1 MKKHEIFPLAI
12 SFLLFF
18 SCNNGDS
25 TNQSNDSTAANT
37 QDTVSGVTVKETAFP
52 ERVFWGDEHL
62 HTAWS
67 GDAGSSGT
75 IIEPEDALRFAMGE
89 EIKNNTG
96 NLVKLARPLD
106 WLAITDHSD
115 GLGAIIGTIKGDPEF
130 MKDSTV
136 KSWHELI
143 VSGDKAKAYQ
153 ATLAIMKAQ
162 GEGTIPRVL
171 ISPKSQ
177 QVWWEK
183 SNAIMDKYYK
193 PGTFTPFIGYEWTS
207 NYMGG
212 NNMHRNV
219 IYRDNAALAN
229 QLTPLTTFT
238 TTDPEDLWKW
248 MQQYEDK
255 TGGQIMAI
263 PHNGNLSNGYMFAHT
278 TLAGKPMTKE
288 YAETRSKWEFLYEI
302 TQSKGTSEA
311 HPSLSPS
318 DEFANFEIWD
328 KGNLKYQQPK
338 KPGDIKTEYL
348 REALK
353 DGLAFEQKLGVN
365 PFKLG
370 IAAGVDSHTGLATTG
385 EDNFEGKFANTEE
398 RPERWKAEIA
408 KYKGGVQKGWE
419 LGATG
424 FTAVWA
430 TANTREVL
438 YDAMKRRETYATTG
452 PRMTV
457 RVFAG
462 YDFTNDDLNA
472 ADMAA
477 RGYKKG
483 VPMGGDLSA
492 SAAGKKPS
500 LLITAIKDPMGAN
513 LDRVQVIKGWIDSKG
528 NKQEKI
534 FEVVWGDADKRKP
547 DAKGK
552 LPAVGN
558 SINMETLEVSNNI
571 GDPELKTLW
580 TDPEFDASLP
590 CFYYVRVLEIP
601 TPRWTAYDRKKF
613 NAKMDANVTMTQQ
626 ERAYTSPIWFTPAK

>member
-1 MKKHEIFPLAI
+1 
-12 SFLLFF
+12 
-18 SCNNGDS
+18 
-25 TNQSNDSTAANT
+25 
-37 QDTVSGVTVKETAFP
+37 
-52 ERVFWGDEHL
+52 
-62 HTAWS
+62 
-67 GDAGSSGT
+67 
-75 IIEPEDALRFAMGE
+75 
-89 EIKNNTG
+89 
-96 NLVKLARPLD
+96 
-106 WLAITDHSD
+106 
-115 GLGAIIGTIKGDPEF
+115 
-130 MKDSTV
+130 
-136 KSWHELI
+136 
-143 VSGDKAKAYQ
+143 
-153 ATLAIMKAQ
+153 
-162 GEGTIPRVL
+162 
-171 ISPKSQ
+171 
-177 QVWWEK
+177 
-183 SNAIMDKYYK
+183 
-193 PGTFTPFIGYEWTS
+193 
-207 NYMGG
+207 
-212 NNMHRNV
+212 MHRNV

-238 TTDPEDLWKW
+238 STDPEDLWKW

-302 TQSKGTSEA
+302 TQSKGTSES

-370 IAAGVDSHTGLATTG
+370 MAAGVDSHTGLATTG

-430 TANTREVL
+430 TANTREAL
-438 YDAMKRRETYATTG
+438 FDAMKRRETYATTG

-483 VPMGGDLSA
+483 VPMGSDLSA
-492 SAAGKKPS
+492 SAAGKKPG

-571 GDPELKTLW
+571 GDPELKTVW

-590 CFYYVRVLEIP
+590 CFYYVRVIEIP